1 MKASLII
8 LAFKRFFDEAKN
20 NKLYNFLKL
29 DKIFKKEFQN
39 IFQKK
44 RRTQKSKK
52 R

>member
-8 LAFKRFFDEAKN
+8 LAFKRFFDEAKDI
-20 NKLYNFLKL
+20 KFYNFLKL
-29 DKIFKKEFQN
+29 AKIFKKEFQN